1 MSKIINLLYKIY
13 EINKDLERKL
23 KKCIKCIYKLSAR
36 L

>member
-1 MSKIINLLYKIY
+1 MSRAINLLYRIY

-23 KKCIKCIYKLSAR
+23 KERIKHIYKLNAK